1 MPTVVIGDFN
11 VFRLQHLGVIHTSLY
26 SDKHGV
32 VRNLKC
38 MLTALPVTIKQ
49 NEQPHRMDRADG
61 VLTKTNISISSI
73 LKNNL
78 ILCVVPWQRR
88 DTQSKF

>member
-1 MPTVVIGDFN
+1 
-11 VFRLQHLGVIHTSLY
+11 
-26 SDKHGV
+26 
-32 VRNLKC
+32 

-73 LKNNL
+73 LENNL
-78 ILCVVPWQRR
+78 LLCVVPWQRR
-88 DTQSKF
+88 DTQSKFLKKQKAVAINRVTLSILQFQLLLTWSPSQ